1 MQQFSR
7 NIAAAFL
14 FVDDILVTKWTAAAL
29 FDFLPPLR
37 LFFFIFLCE
46 EETKK
51 VKKQK
56 FSESI

>member
-29 FDFLPPLR
+29 FDFLR

-46 EETKK
+46 EE
-51 VKKQK
+51 KKQK
-56 FSESI
+56 FRESI